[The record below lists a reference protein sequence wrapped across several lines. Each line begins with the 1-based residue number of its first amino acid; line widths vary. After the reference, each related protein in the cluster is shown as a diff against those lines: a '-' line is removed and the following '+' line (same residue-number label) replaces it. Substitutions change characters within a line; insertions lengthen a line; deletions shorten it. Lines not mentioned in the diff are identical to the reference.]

1 MVGLVERGQ
10 QPEDGAPSD
19 GPRPET
25 TGRTQRPLWL
35 RLLSLGLLGV
45 AVGLAVIHFTGAR
58 RHEAH
63 LRIRFDPSWAASL
76 RRAEMVVVDAAE
88 PQRPASVVVFHFD
101 RDHPARS
108 PLTHTLN
115 LPQGRYA
122 LEFKLFRAGAAE
134 PVRARKRLE
143 IDGEV
148 RLGLS
153 LP

>member
-1 MVGLVERGQ
+1 MPDPADRGRQ
-10 QPEDGAPSD
+10 CEDGAAVD
-19 GPRPET
+19 RPRPDA
-25 TGRTQRPLWL
+25 TGQPQRRLWL
-35 RLLSLGLLGV
+35 RLLSLGLLGA
-45 AVGLAVIHFTGAR
+45 AVGLAVIHFTGAM

-63 LRIRFDPSWAASL
+63 LRIRLDPAWAASL
-76 RRAEMVVVDAAE
+76 RRAEMVVIDQAE

-101 RDHPARS
+101 RDQPARS

-115 LPQGRYA
+115 LPKGRYA
-122 LEFKLFRAGAAE
+122 LEFKLLRDGVAE